1 MFQWCIITFKS
12 QATKTHKRFLIE
24 IQSWFYGHCNLQ
36 TKTFLFFLDHE
47 TINQSCL
54 LNELNRILIFLILSM
69 YLIYLIILLFIGLY
83 QKAKDK
89 KINFKILPGLN
100 LSSMNCFEG
109 FNYQN
114 WRKKLEQN
122 INFKSLNIAGV

>member
-24 IQSWFYGHCNLQ
+24 IQSWFYGHFNLQ
-36 TKTFLFFLDHE
+36 TRTFLFFLDHE